1 VLHAGQQ
8 ELFLGAEVV
17 LDQPQGHAGF
27 GRDLAHPGG
36 VQPARGGRPEQRVR
50 DLPPS
55 FLVIDPLRHPLTVSR
70 CRPPAVY
77 DTIVSSTAGA

>member
-1 VLHAGQQ
+1 VLHGEEH

-36 VQPARGGRPEQRVR
+36 VQPARGGRPQQRVR
-50 DLPPS
+50 DLPPP
-55 FLVIDPLRHPLTVSR
+55 FLVIDPLRHPLTVPLVAA
-70 CRPPAVY
+70 RP
-77 DTIVSSTAGA
+77 SW